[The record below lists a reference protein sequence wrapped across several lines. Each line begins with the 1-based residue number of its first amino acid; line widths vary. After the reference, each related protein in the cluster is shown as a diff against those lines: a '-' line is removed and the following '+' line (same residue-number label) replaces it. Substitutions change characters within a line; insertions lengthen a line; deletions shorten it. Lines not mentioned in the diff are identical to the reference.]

1 MRRLCRV
8 LLRLGLF
15 AGSLVFVLKAF
26 ADYSEGNTKY
36 SVTSESISFNDLPT
50 LAICLENSAT
60 LKDSYHYG
68 RDFTINMTLF
78 DQLVQRKTITLK
90 QNQYVHTLYGLKLY
104 LSSVKQTMRKEA
116 EHTEMNHWKQCYKV
130 IPRWD
135 RNYNINFENIS
146 IFCEITIWKGG
157 RVNNFYVKG
166 FLTSEENS
174 YGIVGEKWFDGNVE
188 AFGGK

>member
-1 MRRLCRV
+1 MWRLCRV

-26 ADYSEGNTKY
+26 ADYSEGNTQY
-36 SVTSESISFNDLPT
+36 SVTSESISFDDLPT
-50 LAICLENSAT
+50 LAICLEKSGI
-60 LKDSYHYG
+60 LKESYHYG
-68 RDFTINMTLF
+68 RDFTIDITLF
-78 DQLVQRKTITLK
+78 DQLVQRKTKTLK
-90 QNQYVHTLYGLKLY
+90 QNQYVHTLYGLKFY

-116 EHTEMNHWKQCYKV
+116 EHRKKYQWKQCYKV

-146 IFCEITIWKGG
+146 IFFEITILKGV
-157 RVNNFYVKG
+157 RVDNFYVKG

-174 YGIVGEKWFDGNVE
+174 NGIVGEKWFDGNVE
-188 AFGGK
+188 AFWGK